1 MKREFRRGAA
11 LNTKNSH
18 GISRAMAAIL
28 FKAIHAQS
36 LCGITLNQTSY
47 SFQNCRSVHC
57 IDISVAVEVA
67 HS

>member
-36 LCGITLNQTSY
+36 LCGIALE
-47 SFQNCRSVHC
+47 
-57 IDISVAVEVA
+57 ISVKNLPCQRRGG
-67 HS
+67 